1 MIPVRP
7 AAGEE
12 GCSASD
18 FFEDTVFHAACVA
31 PLYRE
36 EVCMDRIMTPDKAI
50 TLLKE
55 GNDRFLRGE
64 GNRVVEHR
72 ERRLQT
78 SEEGQHPSVAIL
90 SCSDSRVPVE
100 HIFDCG
106 IGDIF
111 TVRVAGNVVG
121 PSELGSLDYAVEHLG
136 VSVLV
141 VMGHTQ
147 CGAVQAAVQ
156 GEGLHGSIGELV
168 ARIIPALEKSK
179 ADHPGITGPALV
191 EAVVKAN
198 IRQSMDDLVQKS
210 NIIADRVK
218 SGELKVAGAYYD
230 IREGSVA
237 WTADL
242 AW

>member
-1 MIPVRP
+1 
-7 AAGEE
+7 
-12 GCSASD
+12 
-18 FFEDTVFHAACVA
+18 
-31 PLYRE
+31 
-36 EVCMDRIMTPDKAI
+36 MDRITSPAKAI
-50 TLLKE
+50 SLLQE
-55 GNDRFLRGE
+55 GNARFLRGE
-64 GNRVVEHR
+64 DRRVIEFR
-72 ERRLQT
+72 ERRVQT
-78 SEEGQHPSVAIL
+78 SEEGQHPAVAIL

-136 VSVLV
+136 VSVLL

-147 CGAVQAAVQ
+147 CGAVQAAIQ
-156 GEGLHGSIGELV
+156 GEGLRGSIGELV
-168 ARIIPALEKSK
+168 ARIAPAVEKSK
-179 ADHPGITGPALV
+179 AAHPGMTGPALV

-198 IRQSMDDLVQKS
+198 IQQSMDDLMHKS
-210 NIIADRVK
+210 SIIAERVK
-218 SGELKVAGAYYD
+218 SGKLKLTGAYYD

-242 AW
+242 PR

>member
-1 MIPVRP
+1 MQ
-7 AAGEE
+7 
-12 GCSASD
+12 
-18 FFEDTVFHAACVA
+18 
-31 PLYRE
+31 
-36 EVCMDRIMTPDKAI
+36 RIGSPEKAI
-50 TLLKE
+50 TMLRE
-55 GNDRFLRGE
+55 GNARFLRGE
-64 GNRVVEHR
+64 DRRVIEHR

-136 VSVLV
+136 VSVLL

-156 GEGLHGSIGELV
+156 GGELHGAIGELV
-168 ARIIPALEKSK
+168 ARITPSVEKAKAL
-179 ADHPGITGPALV
+179 HPGMSGSDLV

-198 IRQSMDDLVQKS
+198 IQQSMDNLMNNS
-210 NIIADRVK
+210 PIIAEQVK
-218 SGELKVAGAYYD
+218 AGKLKLTGAYYD
-230 IREGSVA
+230 IRDGSVA

-242 AW
+242 PW